1 MIPGLKPTKTQMRL
15 GSSTSVRGAR
25 CAYIEGGAYCVD
37 VRCRFAGELD
47 TERAVSGLSSFVG
60 SGRLRL
66 AFVTVSMLTLSD
78 ATVLRLLLVC
88 LNRSRVLLNASLI
101 GSFASPSMM
110 APSWSSEIDEVEHV
124 LALSGI
130 RSTSDII
137 QSEVWWRFKESSVI
151 EEEGGCC

>member
-1 MIPGLKPTKTQMRL
+1 MIPGLKPTKTQMRF

-25 CAYIEGGAYCVD
+25 CAYFEGGAYCVD

-47 TERAVSGLSSFVG
+47 TERAVPGLSSFVG

-66 AFVTVSMLTLSD
+66 AFVTVSLLTLSN
-78 ATVLRLLLVC
+78 ATVLRLLLGC

-101 GSFASPSMM
+101 GRFASPSMM
-110 APSWSSEIDEVEHV
+110 APSWSSEIDEVEYV

-137 QSEVWWRFKESSVI
+137 QSEVCGDSRSRV
-151 EEEGGCC
+151 